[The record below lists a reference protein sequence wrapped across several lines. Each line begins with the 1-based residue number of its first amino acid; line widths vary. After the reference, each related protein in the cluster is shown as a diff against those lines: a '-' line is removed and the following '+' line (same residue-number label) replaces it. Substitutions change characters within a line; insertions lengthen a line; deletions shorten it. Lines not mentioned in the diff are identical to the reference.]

1 MENEIIE
8 DSNKIVKKVL
18 VEATETKQNPSAENC
33 RQGCFNKLEY
43 TKCIFI
49 KLPTHPMYRG
59 KRVVDKNI
67 IDILIIVADALS
79 ERRAGQSIN

>member
-49 KLPTHPMYRG
+49 KLPTHPMNRG
-59 KRVVDKNI
+59 KKVVKNI
-67 IDILIIVADALS
+67 TDILIIVADALS
-79 ERRAGQSIN
+79 ERRAG